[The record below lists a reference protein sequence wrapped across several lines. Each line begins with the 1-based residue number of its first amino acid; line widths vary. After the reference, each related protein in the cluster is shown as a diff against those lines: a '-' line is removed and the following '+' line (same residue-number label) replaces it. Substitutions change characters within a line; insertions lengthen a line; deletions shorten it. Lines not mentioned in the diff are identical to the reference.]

1 MRFIQSETPIGNRF
15 PLTALNSGTEIA
27 MHLGGAFKQI
37 REHLATPQ
45 DSYAGLVMPIYRTP
59 ELSRRVTKTED
70 QILRRAVLRSAK
82 TIYSGAFVG
91 KK

>member
-1 MRFIQSETPIGNRF
+1 MRFIQSETPIGTRF

-27 MHLGGAFKQI
+27 LHLGGALKLIQ
-37 REHLATPQ
+37 EHLATPQ

-70 QILRRAVLRSAK
+70 QILRRAVLRSSKIVHAG
-82 TIYSGAFVG
+82 TFVG